1 MSEKNEKFRKGYKEP
16 GKGNKG
22 YEEPGKE
29 NKGYEEPGKE
39 NLKELLER
47 LYDWL
52 IRLDYYKMLG
62 VGINTTDEEVKEAY
76 ENKMKE
82 IKQLIFKNTIKNH
95 KKEECESLIEITS
108 DEENEYY
115 QFKDAKLA
123 NLYSEVRMLIEDAY
137 VGIKNETNRDFY
149 DKYFMNGFWEE
160 DNNLDRWYLCQK

>member
-29 NKGYEEPGKE
+29 N
-39 NLKELLER
+39 LKQLYIRSLKR
-47 LYDWL
+47 MYDWL
-52 IRLDYYKMLG
+52 IRLDYYKRLG

-115 QFKDAKLA
+115 QFKDAELD

-149 DKYFMNGFWEE
+149 DDYFMNGFWEE
-160 DNNLDRWYLCQK
+160 DNNLGR

>member
-1 MSEKNEKFRKGYKEP
+1 MSEKNEKFRKGYK
-16 GKGNKG
+16 
-22 YEEPGKE
+22 EPGKE

-39 NLKELLER
+39 NLKELYIRSLKR

-52 IRLDYYKMLG
+52 IRLDYYKRLG

-115 QFKDAKLA
+115 QFKDAELD
-123 NLYSEVRMLIEDAY
+123 NLYDDVRMLIEDAY
-137 VGIKNETNRDFY
+137 VGIKNESNRDFY
-149 DKYFMNGFWEE
+149 DKNFMNGFWEE
-160 DNNLDRWYLCQK
+160 DNNLGR

>member
-1 MSEKNEKFRKGYKEP
+1 MSEKNEKFRKGYK
-16 GKGNKG
+16 
-22 YEEPGKE
+22 EPGKE

-39 NLKELLER
+39 NLKELYIRSLKR

-52 IRLDYYKMLG
+52 IRLDYYKRLG
-62 VGINTTDEEVKEAY
+62 VGIKTTDEEVKEAY

-115 QFKDAKLA
+115 QFKDAELD
-123 NLYSEVRMLIEDAY
+123 NLYDDVRMLIEDAY
-137 VGIKNETNRDFY
+137 VGIKNESNRDFY
-149 DKYFMNGFWEE
+149 DKNFMNGFWEE
-160 DNNLDRWYLCQK
+160 DNNLGR

>member
-1 MSEKNEKFRKGYKEP
+1 MSEKNEKFRKGYK
-16 GKGNKG
+16 
-22 YEEPGKE
+22 EPGKE

-39 NLKELLER
+39 NLKELYIRSLKR

-52 IRLDYYKMLG
+52 IRLDYYKRLG
-62 VGINTTDEEVKEAY
+62 VGIKTTDEEVKEAY

-95 KKEECESLIEITS
+95 KKEECESLIEIIN

-115 QFKDAKLA
+115 QFKDAELD
-123 NLYSEVRMLIEDAY
+123 NLYDDVRMLIEDAY

-149 DKYFMNGFWEE
+149 DKNFMNGFWEE
-160 DNNLDRWYLCQK
+160 DNNLGR

>member
-1 MSEKNEKFRKGYKEP
+1 MSEKNEKFRKGYK
-16 GKGNKG
+16 
-22 YEEPGKE
+22 EPGKE

-39 NLKELLER
+39 NLKQLYIRSLKR

-52 IRLDYYKMLG
+52 IRLDYYKRLG

-115 QFKDAKLA
+115 QFKDAELD
-123 NLYSEVRMLIEDAY
+123 NLYDDVRMLIEDAY
-137 VGIKNETNRDFY
+137 VGIKNESNRDFY
-149 DKYFMNGFWEE
+149 DKNFMNGFWEE
-160 DNNLDRWYLCQK
+160 DNNLGR

>member
-1 MSEKNEKFRKGYKEP
+1 MSEKNENFRNGYKEP
-16 GKGNKG
+16 
-22 YEEPGKE
+22 E
-29 NKGYEEPGKE
+29 NKRYEEPGKE
-39 NLKELLER
+39 NLKQLYIRSLKR
-47 LYDWL
+47 MYDWL
-52 IRLDYYKMLG
+52 IRLDQYKRLG

-115 QFKDAKLA
+115 QFKDAELD

-149 DKYFMNGFWEE
+149 DKNFMNGFWEE
-160 DNNLDRWYLCQK
+160 DNNLGR

>member
-1 MSEKNEKFRKGYKEP
+1 MSEKNEKFRKGYK
-16 GKGNKG
+16 
-22 YEEPGKE
+22 EPGKE

-39 NLKELLER
+39 NLKELYVRSLKR

-52 IRLDYYKMLG
+52 IRLDYYKRLG

-115 QFKDAKLA
+115 QFKDAELD
-123 NLYSEVRMLIEDAY
+123 NLYDDVRMLIEDAY
-137 VGIKNETNRDFY
+137 VGIKNESNRDFY
-149 DKYFMNGFWEE
+149 DKNFMNGFWEE
-160 DNNLDRWYLCQK
+160 DNNLGR

>member
-1 MSEKNEKFRKGYKEP
+1 MSEKNEKFRKGYK
-16 GKGNKG
+16 
-22 YEEPGKE
+22 EPGKE

-39 NLKELLER
+39 NLKELYIRSLKR

-52 IRLDYYKMLG
+52 IRLDYYKRLG

-108 DEENEYY
+108 DQENEYY
-115 QFKDAKLA
+115 QFKDAELD
-123 NLYSEVRMLIEDAY
+123 NLYDDVRMLIEDAY
-137 VGIKNETNRDFY
+137 VGIKNESNRDFY
-149 DKYFMNGFWEE
+149 DKNFMNGFWEE
-160 DNNLDRWYLCQK
+160 DNNLGR

>member
-1 MSEKNEKFRKGYKEP
+1 MSEKNEKFRKGYK
-16 GKGNKG
+16 
-22 YEEPGKE
+22 EPGKE

-39 NLKELLER
+39 NLKELYVRSLKR

-52 IRLDYYKMLG
+52 IRLDYYKRLG

-115 QFKDAKLA
+115 QFKDAELD
-123 NLYSEVRMLIEDAY
+123 NLYDDVRMLIEDAY
-137 VGIKNETNRDFY
+137 VGIKNESNRGFY
-149 DKYFMNGFWEE
+149 DKNFMNGFWEE
-160 DNNLDRWYLCQK
+160 DNNLGR

>member
-1 MSEKNEKFRKGYKEP
+1 MSEKNEKFRKGYK
-16 GKGNKG
+16 
-22 YEEPGKE
+22 EPGKE

-39 NLKELLER
+39 NLKELYVRSLKR

-52 IRLDYYKMLG
+52 IRLDYYKRLG

-82 IKQLIFKNTIKNH
+82 IKELIFKNTIKNH

-115 QFKDAKLA
+115 QFKDAELD
-123 NLYSEVRMLIEDAY
+123 NLYDDVRMLIEDAY
-137 VGIKNETNRDFY
+137 VGIKNESNRDFY
-149 DKYFMNGFWEE
+149 DKNFMNGFWEE
-160 DNNLDRWYLCQK
+160 DNNLGR

>member
-39 NLKELLER
+39 NLKELYIRSLER

-160 DNNLDRWYLCQK
+160 DNNLDR

>member
-1 MSEKNEKFRKGYKEP
+1 MSEKNEKFRKGYKES
-16 GKGNKG
+16 
-22 YEEPGKE
+22 GKE

-39 NLKELLER
+39 NLKELYVRSLKR

-52 IRLDYYKMLG
+52 IRLDYYKRLG

-115 QFKDAKLA
+115 QFKDAELD
-123 NLYSEVRMLIEDAY
+123 NLYDDVRMLIEDAY
-137 VGIKNETNRDFY
+137 VGIKNESNRDFY
-149 DKYFMNGFWEE
+149 DKNFMNGFWEE
-160 DNNLDRWYLCQK
+160 DNNLGR

>member
-1 MSEKNEKFRKGYKEP
+1 MSEKNEKFRKGYK
-16 GKGNKG
+16 
-22 YEEPGKE
+22 EPGKE

-39 NLKELLER
+39 NLKELYVRSLKR

-52 IRLDYYKMLG
+52 IRLDYYKRLG

-115 QFKDAKLA
+115 QFKDAELD
-123 NLYSEVRMLIEDAY
+123 NLYDDVRMLIEDAY
-137 VGIKNETNRDFY
+137 VGIKNESNRDFY
-149 DKYFMNGFWEE
+149 DKNFMNGFWEE
-160 DNNLDRWYLCQK
+160 DNNLSR

>member
-1 MSEKNEKFRKGYKEP
+1 MSEKNEKFRKGYK
-16 GKGNKG
+16 
-22 YEEPGKE
+22 EPGKE

-39 NLKELLER
+39 NLKELYVRSLKR

-52 IRLDYYKMLG
+52 IRLDYYKRLG

-115 QFKDAKLA
+115 QFKDVELD
-123 NLYSEVRMLIEDAY
+123 NLYDDVRMLIEDAY
-137 VGIKNETNRDFY
+137 VGIKNESNRDFY
-149 DKYFMNGFWEE
+149 DKNFMNGFWEE
-160 DNNLDRWYLCQK
+160 DNNLGR